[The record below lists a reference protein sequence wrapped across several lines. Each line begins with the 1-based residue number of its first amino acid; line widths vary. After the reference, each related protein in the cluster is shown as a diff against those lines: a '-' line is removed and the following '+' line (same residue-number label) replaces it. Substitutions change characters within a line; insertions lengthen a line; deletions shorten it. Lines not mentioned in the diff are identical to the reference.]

1 MKSFRDR
8 NPYAVGLVSLL
19 ILGALTGAAFMVGL
33 LHLLEDTYEMEGTF
47 TDAAGLRTGAG
58 VKVAGVKVG
67 RVPGIH
73 PDRQHRLVDVTWVLD
88 QGVDIGEDAG
98 ADIAL
103 ETLLGSKYLRI
114 TDPAAGDRLMAD
126 LPRDERVIPHE
137 TCDADGVCT
146 PRTTTPVD
154 VFDLTRDA
162 TNRIEETDNDKLN
175 QLIVQLTEI
184 TDGKRGTVTDLIE
197 GIDEVATAINDREA
211 EQEDLLDSAD
221 ELAAN
226 LATKDQTL
234 VQLIDSS
241 KTILDFL
248 SQRRAELAA
257 ALNDEPD
264 LVAQLDAEFARW
276 FDQAAAGGRVDRSIF
291 TVGTLSD
298 EVLAALHRRDIRP
311 ETGAITLQQ
320 RQVLH
325 MLRDAKQVRGRVVP
339 DEVLR
344 HLPSVLTSPRA
355 VLRDLRDGDLL
366 YVFDAPAG
374 RRGKIV
380 VRLDFD
386 IKHREAGGRRITVTT
401 NSVRTAGI
409 VDRADLANGAAYEI
423 LTGTL

>member
-47 TDAAGLRTGAG
+47 TDAAGLRTGDD

-67 RVPGIH
+67 RVTGIH
-73 PDRQHRLVDVTWVLD
+73 PDRQHGLVEVTWVVD

-211 EQEDLLDSAD
+211 ELVDLLDSAD

-257 ALNDEPD
+257 ALGEGSDAVRSLSLLIDTNRANLDAVLDDLHPTLAVVEGQLPEVNRALAVLGPAFYGQAQAGTHGPWLDIYIAAIGPDIVGVLED
-264 LVAQLDAEFARW
+264 LV
-276 FDQAAAGGRVDRSIF
+276 G
-291 TVGTLSD
+291 
-298 EVLAALHRRDIRP
+298 
-311 ETGAITLQQ
+311 
-320 RQVLH
+320 
-325 MLRDAKQVRGRVVP
+325 
-339 DEVLR
+339 
-344 HLPSVLTSPRA
+344 
-355 VLRDLRDGDLL
+355 
-366 YVFDAPAG
+366 
-374 RRGKIV
+374 
-380 VRLDFD
+380 
-386 IKHREAGGRRITVTT
+386 TVTP
-401 NSVRTAGI
+401 
-409 VDRADLANGAAYEI
+409 
-423 LTGTL
+423 